1 MPYEM
6 IAKEVRTLTYEEQL
20 NLMAILVEAMK
31 AAKNKSQPIHSENKK
46 NYRDSY
52 PEGYFDLF
60 GSIDDPTFVEPED
73 ISADLDE
80 MPEFK

>member
-20 NLMAILVEAMK
+20 NLMSILVEAMK
-31 AAKNKSQPIHSENKK
+31 TAMKNRQSIHSENKK

-60 GSIDDPTFVEPED
+60 GSIDDPSFVEPED
-73 ISADLDE
+73 IPADLDE
-80 MPEFK
+80 MPEFN